1 MEEDKSKTLT
11 EFWTK
16 ESELDE
22 QQIEVISQDIGKFL
36 DYSFRESDG
45 RQEGYF
51 MHTTEYLK
59 KKKEGF
65 VSEFHHLVE
74 KRIDELKEEKL
85 RCETLLVDL
94 TNSEST
100 FVEKIKLRL
109 NLCLEYILDLQNEKE
124 LSKTQ
129 EGLVKKVLVPYEVG
143 YDLGMNDYLN
153 DNAFLNPIKRL

>member
-1 MEEDKSKTLT
+1 MEENEELVPKLEDQVIEDTFDELT
-11 EFWTK
+11 EN
-16 ESELDE
+16 
-22 QQIEVISQDIGKFL
+22 IGNFL

-109 NLCLEYILDLQNEKE
+109 NLCLEYISDLQNEKE

-129 EGLVKKVLVPYEVG
+129 EGLVKKILVPYEVG